1 MKQIDDRARLEKYI
15 ESSGI
20 QAQFSVD
27 LADMARLLQFSAGEF
42 LIRRGDPSRYLYF
55 LVEGKVKLI
64 ETGASG
70 KRILYGYMRSSG
82 ALGEVASLWGRKP
95 RLSVQAVEVCLC
107 LAIDLELHREALFSD
122 NRFLRYL
129 CKLLAERVTQLD
141 NNIASLMSC
150 PIESR
155 LAAFILENSEG
166 CEFRISLT
174 ECAEFTSTSYRHL
187 IRVMNALCDRGI
199 LRRSRQQ
206 FEILDREQLTALAES
221 AYACYL

>member
-95 RLSVQAVEVCLC
+95 RLSVQAV
-107 LAIDLELHREALFSD
+107 DLELHREALFSD

>member
-82 ALGEVASLWGRKP
+82 ALGEVA
-95 RLSVQAVEVCLC
+95 
-107 LAIDLELHREALFSD
+107 
-122 NRFLRYL
+122 
-129 CKLLAERVTQLD
+129 
-141 NNIASLMSC
+141 
-150 PIESR
+150 
-155 LAAFILENSEG
+155 
-166 CEFRISLT
+166 
-174 ECAEFTSTSYRHL
+174 
-187 IRVMNALCDRGI
+187 
-199 LRRSRQQ
+199 
-206 FEILDREQLTALAES
+206 
-221 AYACYL
+221 